1 MDSNSKTQPLL
12 VGLLI
17 ISVIVCLDVEL
28 VLSLQS
34 NAYLSER
41 VTFYPASLIVSHN
54 PKPLTFYENTKLL
67 NVHIVL
73 NFTDFGER
81 LSISNHSCSLH
92 DGRFFNEI
100 LNSVRE
106 FQKIL
111 RRLLSLPGFS
121 NLVECDTYL
130 PRYYQFM
137 TGQPTRMSCPRAYR
151 SSISECK
158 TWALNAC
165 RSISSDERKWLKT
178 NPRPK
183 RSSWMCHAGLF
194 GIFRAIYKSTGHR
207 CQSNHVSHLKEAL
220 RTMSRAMAISQSMIR
235 SVNGKVVYLFKIADH
250 LSSKVNVLS
259 RNLHVV
265 DEVLSDWQKQL
276 GDFSNKIKCKQ
287 GLTMEFFSKYAAEMN
302 RAFAAFLRLFEI
314 QDTLN
319 QIFRLNSKTL
329 IGFSDIPEF
338 VSAQLSSRL
347 IADDTL
353 RSTVSALKRG
363 LSVLASPMVD
373 VEHDGRELNVNVLV
387 MAPEILSS
395 NNFCVAE
402 HLTPLKFNLSGTC
415 YTGPVRQTNLA
426 LITCPDSKSIV
437 PLEALVRCFS
447 SEVGFLCP
455 KNVLKSLTSLQWLGF
470 AWNPELKM
478 SFSRNHMPA
487 SSCEH
492 LQPFVHLGGR
502 YYLST
507 TSGTISTS
515 KGRMDISTLAVYN
528 FPCNVSIDNYEMAL
542 SACPERLLVSLPMF
556 TTNSVSYVKWKP
568 DSSDQT
574 TLQLHHQS
582 LTIPPETKIN
592 HSIVKELDDTYQ
604 YYDSQLSATRQK
616 VDSLIDQISETAEDS
631 LSVYLTYAALALSV
645 SNSVAMI
652 IACKCVYRVLLR
664 RITQAS
670 LSASPLQPTVSIQH
684 TRSYEQ
690 PRVARS
696 TRPVRKNRR
705 ARSQE
710 DN

>member
-1 MDSNSKTQPLL
+1 
-12 VGLLI
+12 
-17 ISVIVCLDVEL
+17 
-28 VLSLQS
+28 
-34 NAYLSER
+34 
-41 VTFYPASLIVSHN
+41 
-54 PKPLTFYENTKLL
+54 
-67 NVHIVL
+67 
-73 NFTDFGER
+73 
-81 LSISNHSCSLH
+81 
-92 DGRFFNEI
+92 
-100 LNSVRE
+100 
-106 FQKIL
+106 
-111 RRLLSLPGFS
+111 
-121 NLVECDTYL
+121 
-130 PRYYQFM
+130 
-137 TGQPTRMSCPRAYR
+137 
-151 SSISECK
+151 
-158 TWALNAC
+158 
-165 RSISSDERKWLKT
+165 
-178 NPRPK
+178 
-183 RSSWMCHAGLF
+183 MCHAGLF

-207 CQSNHVSHLKEAL
+207 CQSNHVSHLKETL

-250 LSSKVNVLS
+250 LNSKVNALS
-259 RNLHVV
+259 RNLYVV

-287 GLTMEFFSKYAAEMN
+287 GLTMEFFLKYAAEMN
-302 RAFAAFLRLFEI
+302 RAFAAFIRLFEI

-329 IGFSDIPEF
+329 IGYSDIPEF
-338 VSAQLSSRL
+338 VSAQLPSRL

-387 MAPEILSS
+387 IASEILSS

-447 SEVGFLCP
+447 REVGFLCP
-455 KNVLKSLTSLQWLGF
+455 KNVLKSLTSLQWLRF

-478 SFSRNHMPA
+478 SFSRNHIPA

-502 YYLST
+502 YYLPT
-507 TSGTISTS
+507 TSRTISTS

-568 DSSDQT
+568 DSSDQA

-604 YYDSQLSATRQK
+604 YYDS
-616 VDSLIDQISETAEDS
+616 
-631 LSVYLTYAALALSV
+631 
-645 SNSVAMI
+645 
-652 IACKCVYRVLLR
+652 
-664 RITQAS
+664 
-670 LSASPLQPTVSIQH
+670 
-684 TRSYEQ
+684 
-690 PRVARS
+690 
-696 TRPVRKNRR
+696 
-705 ARSQE
+705 
-710 DN
+710 